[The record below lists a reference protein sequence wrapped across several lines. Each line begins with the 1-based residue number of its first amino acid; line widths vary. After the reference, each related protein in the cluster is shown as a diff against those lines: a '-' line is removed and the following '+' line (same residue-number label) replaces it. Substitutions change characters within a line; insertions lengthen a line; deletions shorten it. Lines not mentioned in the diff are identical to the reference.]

1 MDIYFAVPFFSA
13 QHGLNQSQQ
22 FPFRGDRLG
31 DSTLQTKAVLF
42 IFSGDVVVIKHL
54 TVILAR
60 KKTLLHLPVFYN
72 FS

>member
-1 MDIYFAVPFFSA
+1 MDIYIAVPRSFSA

-31 DSTLQTKAVLF
+31 DFALQTKAVLF
-42 IFSGDVVVIKHL
+42 IFSGDVVIKYL

-60 KKTLLHLPVFYN
+60 KKTRLHLPVFYN